1 MDDIVLL
8 KTKPF
13 KVFTGNNSPINDFV
27 LKNVLAT
34 ISKDKE
40 LIIFDI
46 ATTQMYTSSK
56 SIEYFK
62 HN

>member
-13 KVFTGNNSPINDFV
+13 KIFTGNNSKINDFV

-46 ATTQMYTSSK
+46 TTTQMY
-56 SIEYFK
+56 INYFDQ
-62 HN
+62 

>member
-46 ATTQMYTSSK
+46 ATT
-56 SIEYFK
+56 
-62 HN
+62 